1 MSMRVSRLWTF
12 RRIDES
18 GNSLSQAFVPAGP
31 GREIIMKRVHSVR
44 SVLAVA
50 LCLALTVV
58 SGAGLAACS
67 DMNSGSGSSSSASGS
82 SGGSSSGGY

>member
-1 MSMRVSRLWTF
+1 MRVSVY

-18 GNSLSQAFVPAGP
+18 TYPAIRYP
-31 GREIIMKRVHSVR
+31 RHSCRHALGREIIMKRVHSVR